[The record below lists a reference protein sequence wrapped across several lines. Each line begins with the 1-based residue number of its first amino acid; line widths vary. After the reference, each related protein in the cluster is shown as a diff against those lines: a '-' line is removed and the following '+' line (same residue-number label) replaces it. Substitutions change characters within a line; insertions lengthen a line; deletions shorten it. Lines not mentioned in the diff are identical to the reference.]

1 MFCLDQKTTQKIYKN
16 ACKHFIENVSLQLHE
31 HREVDKEVVSLVIN
45 IMKTTLQTKK
55 KKKSERKSE

>member
-55 KKKSERKSE
+55 KKK